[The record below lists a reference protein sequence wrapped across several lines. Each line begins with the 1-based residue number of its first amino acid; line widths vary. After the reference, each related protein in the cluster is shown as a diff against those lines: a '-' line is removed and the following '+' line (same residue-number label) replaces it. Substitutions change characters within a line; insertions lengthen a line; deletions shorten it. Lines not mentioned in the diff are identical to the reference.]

1 MRYGITMMLLCF
13 MWTTANADWKLDK
26 ESSSLS
32 YVSIKNNEIGE
43 INYFTNLDANIQKD
57 GIFTMEVDLNSV
69 TTRYDLRDER
79 MRKLFFETNKFAKA
93 SIKGRMPVKRVT
105 MMSPGKVKRFKVRV
119 MLDLHGHQQEIE
131 TELLIAKLAK
141 NDFVAV
147 TEQPILLNVQAFDMT
162 EGLKKLTEIAKL
174 DSISWVVPV
183 TFSLVFK

>member
-1 MRYGITMMLLCF
+1 MRYGIIVILCF
-13 MWTTANADWKLDK
+13 IWTTSNADWKLDK
-26 ESSSLS
+26 DLSSLS

-43 INYFTNLDANIQKD
+43 INHFTNIEANIQKN
-57 GIFTMEVDLNSV
+57 GILTMEVDLNSV
-69 TTRYDLRDER
+69 ATRYELRDER
-79 MRKLFFETNKFAKA
+79 MRNLFFETNKFAKA

-119 MLDLHGHQQEIE
+119 LLDLHGHQQEID
-131 TELLIAKLAK
+131 TELVVVKMAK
-141 NDFVAV
+141 NDFVAT
-147 TEQPILLNVQAFDMT
+147 TERPILLNVQAFDMS